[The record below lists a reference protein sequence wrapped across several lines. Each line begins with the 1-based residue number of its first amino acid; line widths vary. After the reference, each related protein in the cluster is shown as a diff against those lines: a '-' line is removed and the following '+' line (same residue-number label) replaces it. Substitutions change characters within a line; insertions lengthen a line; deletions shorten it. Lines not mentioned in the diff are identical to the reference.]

1 MPPSPLRAK
10 LAASTFPS
18 PARSSGKPRL
28 ERGQPRG
35 PDHQQARAPRPGE
48 RQVRQPGER
57 DRCADR
63 GRKRRQPRLRNL
75 HHGPDDARR
84 GDGRHRDHPRPGLVR
99 RRGARE
105 ARRTRDGAVRG
116 RIMPR
121 KVTAFSNT
129 TVKRL
134 RSLRDKKARRA
145 EGLFLA
151 EGLRILTEARDSGRL
166 PEIVAFS
173 AEGAKHPLAAQII
186 AATEAAGGDAI
197 ETSADILAKM
207 SGKDNPQ
214 MLLGA
219 YRQPDTSLELI
230 ERSNAPL
237 WIVAQALR
245 DPGNIGTIL
254 RTGDAVGAGGLILID
269 DSADPFS
276 VEAVRASMGA
286 VFTQDVASARW
297 PEFVAWLRSGDGQLV
312 GTSLKATQDY
322 LEAEY
327 REPCFLLIG
336 NEQQGLPAD
345 YEAECDLLVK
355 IPMAGRAD
363 SLNAAMAT
371 AVMAFSIKSS
381 WR

>member
-1 MPPSPLRAK
+1 M
-10 LAASTFPS
+10 
-18 PARSSGKPRL
+18 AR
-28 ERGQPRG
+28 Q
-35 PDHQQARAPRPGE
+35 
-48 RQVRQPGER
+48 
-57 DRCADR
+57 
-63 GRKRRQPRLRNL
+63 
-75 HHGPDDARR
+75 
-84 GDGRHRDHPRPGLVR
+84 
-99 RRGARE
+99 
-105 ARRTRDGAVRG
+105 
-116 RIMPR
+116 
-121 KVTAFSNT
+121 VTAFSNT

-134 RSLRDKKARRA
+134 RSLRDKKARRS

-151 EGLRILTEARDSGRL
+151 EGLRIIAEARDSGRL
-166 PEIVAFS
+166 PEIIAFS
-173 AEGAKHPLAAQII
+173 AEGARHPLAGEII
-186 AATEAAGGDAI
+186 AATEAAGGEAI

-219 YRQPDTSLELI
+219 YRQPDTSLERI
-230 ERSNAPL
+230 DRSTSPL

-254 RTGDAVGAGGLILID
+254 RTGDAVGAGGLILVD
-269 DSADPFS
+269 DCTDAFS

-286 VFTQDVASARW
+286 VFTQAVATARW
-297 PEFVAWLRSGDGQLV
+297 PEFRDWLRSGDGQLA

-327 REPCFLLIG
+327 RRPCFLLIG

-363 SLNAAMAT
+363 SLNAAVAT
-371 AVMAFSIKSS
+371 AVMAFAIRAS

>member
-1 MPPSPLRAK
+1 
-10 LAASTFPS
+10 
-18 PARSSGKPRL
+18 
-28 ERGQPRG
+28 
-35 PDHQQARAPRPGE
+35 
-48 RQVRQPGER
+48 
-57 DRCADR
+57 
-63 GRKRRQPRLRNL
+63 
-75 HHGPDDARR
+75 
-84 GDGRHRDHPRPGLVR
+84 
-99 RRGARE
+99 
-105 ARRTRDGAVRG
+105 
-116 RIMPR
+116 MPR
-121 KVTAFSNT
+121 QVTAFSNT

-134 RSLRDKKARRA
+134 RSLREKKARRE

-151 EGLRILTEARDSGRL
+151 EGLRILTEARDSGLL
-166 PEIVAFS
+166 PEIIAFS
-173 AEGAKHPLAAQII
+173 GEGAKHPLAAEII
-186 AATEAAGGDAI
+186 EATEAAGGEAI
-197 ETSADILAKM
+197 ETTPDILSKM

-219 YRQPDTSLELI
+219 YRQPQTSLEQI
-230 ERSNAPL
+230 DRSKAPL

-254 RTGDAVGAGGLILID
+254 RTGDAAGAGGLILID
-269 DSADPFS
+269 DSADPYS

-286 VFTQDVASARW
+286 IFTQEIATARW
-297 PEFVAWLRSGDGQLV
+297 EKFLRWLRTGPGQLV

-327 REPCFLLIG
+327 AQPCFLLIG
-336 NEQQGLPAD
+336 NEQQGLPEA

-371 AVMAFSIKSS
+371 AVMAFAIRAS

>member
-1 MPPSPLRAK
+1 M
-10 LAASTFPS
+10 
-18 PARSSGKPRL
+18 
-28 ERGQPRG
+28 
-35 PDHQQARAPRPGE
+35 
-48 RQVRQPGER
+48 VRQ
-57 DRCADR
+57 
-63 GRKRRQPRLRNL
+63 
-75 HHGPDDARR
+75 
-84 GDGRHRDHPRPGLVR
+84 
-99 RRGARE
+99 
-105 ARRTRDGAVRG
+105 
-116 RIMPR
+116 
-121 KVTAFSNT
+121 VTAFSNS
-129 TVKRL
+129 TVKLL

-151 EGLRILTEARDSGRL
+151 EGLRIVTEARDSGRL

-173 AEGAKHPLAAQII
+173 AEGAKHPLAAKII
-186 AATEAAGGDAI
+186 AATEAAGGDAV
-197 ETSADILAKM
+197 ETSADILSKM

-219 YRQPDTSLELI
+219 YRQPGTSLENI
-230 ERSNAPL
+230 ERSRAPL

-269 DSADPFS
+269 DCADPFS

-286 VFTQDVASARW
+286 IFTQEVAAARW
-297 PEFVAWLRSGDGQLV
+297 PEFLSWLRGGEGQLV
-312 GTSLKATQDY
+312 GTSLKARQDY

-327 REPCFLLIG
+327 RRPCFLLIG

-371 AVMAFSIKSS
+371 AVMAFAIRAS

>member
-1 MPPSPLRAK
+1 
-10 LAASTFPS
+10 
-18 PARSSGKPRL
+18 
-28 ERGQPRG
+28 
-35 PDHQQARAPRPGE
+35 
-48 RQVRQPGER
+48 
-57 DRCADR
+57 
-63 GRKRRQPRLRNL
+63 
-75 HHGPDDARR
+75 
-84 GDGRHRDHPRPGLVR
+84 
-99 RRGARE
+99 
-105 ARRTRDGAVRG
+105 
-116 RIMPR
+116 MPR
-121 KVTAFSNT
+121 EVTAFSNA
-129 TVKRL
+129 TVKLL
-134 RSLRDKKARRA
+134 RSLRDKKARRS

-151 EGLRILTEARDSGRL
+151 EGLRILTEARDSGML

-173 AEGAKHPLAAQII
+173 AEGARHPLASEII

-197 ETSADILAKM
+197 ETTPDILTKM

-219 YRQPDTSLELI
+219 YRQPDVSI
-230 ERSNAPL
+230 ERLDRSNAPL

-286 VFTQDVASARW
+286 LFTQQIAAARW
-297 PEFVAWLRSGDGQLV
+297 PEFIAWLRSGEGQLI
-312 GTSLKATQDY
+312 GTSLKAKHDY

-327 REPCFLLIG
+327 RQPCFLLIG

-363 SLNAAMAT
+363 SLNAAMAA
-371 AVMAFSIKSS
+371 AVMAFAIKAS

>member
-1 MPPSPLRAK
+1 
-10 LAASTFPS
+10 
-18 PARSSGKPRL
+18 
-28 ERGQPRG
+28 
-35 PDHQQARAPRPGE
+35 
-48 RQVRQPGER
+48 
-57 DRCADR
+57 
-63 GRKRRQPRLRNL
+63 
-75 HHGPDDARR
+75 
-84 GDGRHRDHPRPGLVR
+84 
-99 RRGARE
+99 
-105 ARRTRDGAVRG
+105 
-116 RIMPR
+116 MPR
-121 KVTAFSNT
+121 QVTAFSNA
-129 TVKRL
+129 TVKLL

-151 EGLRILTEARDSGRL
+151 EGLRILTEARDSGQL

-173 AEGAKHPLAAQII
+173 AEGTKHPLAAEII

-197 ETSADILAKM
+197 VTTPEILSKM

-219 YRQPDTSLELI
+219 YRQPDTSLEQI
-230 ERSNAPL
+230 DRAAAPL

-254 RTGDAVGAGGLILID
+254 RTGDAAGAGGLILID

-286 VFTQDVASARW
+286 LFTQAIAAARW
-297 PEFVAWLRSGDGQLV
+297 PEFFEWLRSGEGQLV
-312 GTSLKATQDY
+312 GTSLKATDDY
-322 LEAEY
+322 LDAEY
-327 REPCFLLIG
+327 RQPCFLLIG

-371 AVMAFSIKSS
+371 AVMAFAIKAS

>member
-1 MPPSPLRAK
+1 
-10 LAASTFPS
+10 
-18 PARSSGKPRL
+18 
-28 ERGQPRG
+28 
-35 PDHQQARAPRPGE
+35 
-48 RQVRQPGER
+48 
-57 DRCADR
+57 
-63 GRKRRQPRLRNL
+63 
-75 HHGPDDARR
+75 
-84 GDGRHRDHPRPGLVR
+84 
-99 RRGARE
+99 
-105 ARRTRDGAVRG
+105 
-116 RIMPR
+116 MPR
-121 KVTAFSNT
+121 QVTAFSNP

-134 RSLRDKKARRA
+134 RSLRDKKSRRE
-145 EGLFLA
+145 EGMFLA

-173 AEGAKHPLAAQII
+173 PEGAKHPLAAEII

-197 ETSADILAKM
+197 ETTPDILSKM

-214 MLLGA
+214 MLLGV
-219 YRQPDTSLELI
+219 YQQPSTSLDRI
-230 ERSNAPL
+230 DRSKEQL

-269 DSADPFS
+269 DCADPFS

-286 VFTQDVASARW
+286 IFTQDVATARW
-297 PEFVAWLRSGDGQLV
+297 PDFVAWLRSGIGQLV

-322 LEAEY
+322 LEAKY
-327 REPCFLLIG
+327 GQPCFLLIG

-363 SLNAAMAT
+363 SLNAAIAA
-371 AVMAFSIKSS
+371 AVMAFAIKAS

>member
-1 MPPSPLRAK
+1 
-10 LAASTFPS
+10 
-18 PARSSGKPRL
+18 
-28 ERGQPRG
+28 
-35 PDHQQARAPRPGE
+35 
-48 RQVRQPGER
+48 
-57 DRCADR
+57 
-63 GRKRRQPRLRNL
+63 
-75 HHGPDDARR
+75 
-84 GDGRHRDHPRPGLVR
+84 
-99 RRGARE
+99 
-105 ARRTRDGAVRG
+105 
-116 RIMPR
+116 MPR
-121 KVTAFSNT
+121 QVTAFSNP

-134 RSLRDKKARRA
+134 RSLRDKKARRE

-151 EGLRILTEARDSGRL
+151 EGLRILAEARDSGQL

-173 AEGAKHPLAAQII
+173 AEGAKHPLATDII

-197 ETSADILAKM
+197 ETTPDILSKM

-219 YRQPDTSLELI
+219 YRQPSTALERI
-230 ERSNAPL
+230 DRSKAPL

-254 RTGDAVGAGGLILID
+254 RTGDAVGAGGLILVD

-286 VFTQDVASARW
+286 VFTQEIATARW
-297 PEFVAWLRSGDGQLV
+297 PEFIAWLRSGDGQLV
-312 GTSLKATQDY
+312 GTSLKATHDY
-322 LEAEY
+322 LDADY
-327 REPCFLLIG
+327 RRPSFLLIG
-336 NEQQGLPAD
+336 NEQQGLPGD

-363 SLNAAMAT
+363 SLNAAIAA
-371 AVMAFSIKSS
+371 AVMAFAIKAS